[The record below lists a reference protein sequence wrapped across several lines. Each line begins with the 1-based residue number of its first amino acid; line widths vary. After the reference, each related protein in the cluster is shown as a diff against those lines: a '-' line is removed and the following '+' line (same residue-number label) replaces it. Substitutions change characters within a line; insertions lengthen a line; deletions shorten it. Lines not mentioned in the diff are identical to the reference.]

1 MSIIQ
6 KIISSTIVATFAFS
20 ALILPSKPVYAATP
34 QGLIYQDVANGI
46 AIGDMELQ
54 SAWNKT
60 QGSSDVKV
68 AVVDSLPVRYCRGY

>member
-34 QGLIYQDVANGI
+34 QGLIAYFGRI
-46 AIGDMELQ
+46 RTLIPELSGQ
-54 SAWNKT
+54 HSGNIRTA
-60 QGSSDVKV
+60 
-68 AVVDSLPVRYCRGY
+68 